1 MIELNEVKIVKN
13 DDLKCKVYINGV
25 LVEKVLDFSY
35 RKTSAQDTTEVLIKI
50 VADEFTETFQ

>member
-1 MIELNEVKIVKN
+1 MNEVKIVKN